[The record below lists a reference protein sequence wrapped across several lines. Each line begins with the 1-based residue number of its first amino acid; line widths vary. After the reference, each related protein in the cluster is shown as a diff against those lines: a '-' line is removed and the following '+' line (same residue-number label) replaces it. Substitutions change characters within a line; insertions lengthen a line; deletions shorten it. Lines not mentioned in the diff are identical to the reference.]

1 MQLPSSF
8 LTLAVAVPMTFA
20 ALMLAFSRWR
30 GVRNIRLQQALL
42 VTAVTLNLGVALT
55 VLTYTLQGNRMVYQL
70 GLWPAPFGITVV
82 ADALTGIM
90 LTSTATLV
98 AVIAPYAFAT
108 MDYHRERFG
117 FYPLILFLVMG
128 VNMAFIAGDLFN
140 LYVSF
145 EVMLMSSFVL
155 LTLGGTPNQIN
166 GGIRYV
172 LLNLLASLTL
182 LTAAGMA
189 YGTLGTLNFA
199 HLAQRMDEAPLAI
212 RTLLAGLMFIAF
224 GGKAAI
230 FPLFFWLP
238 SSYHTPPPAVTALFG
253 GILTK
258 VGVYTLYRTFPLLF
272 PDLLIQWQT
281 LIFIIAGL
289 TMTIGVLGAFAQP
302 TIRRLLSFH
311 IISQVGYMI
320 MALGVAVTDTR
331 LGLSFGLA
339 AGIIFVVHNMFVK
352 TALMMA
358 GGAVELEMGSGNLS
372 QIGGLVGRQPVLAT
386 LFFVAAFSLA
396 GIPPSSG
403 FGGKL
408 SLLQITLG
416 TQNYWIAGVSV
427 FVSLLTTMSM
437 IRIWQYSFWGKYPG
451 SRAIA
456 PPLSRGHHYREI
468 LIPTGVLVALSLT
481 IGIFFGQTL
490 NIASIAADQV
500 VDREGYIAAVHPQ
513 DTYALPDEHEAK
525 E

>member
-8 LTLAVAVPMTFA
+8 ITLTVAVPMTFA

-30 GVRNIRLQQALL
+30 GLRNVRLQKILL
-42 VTAVTLNLGVALT
+42 VTAAVINLGVALT
-55 VLTYTLQGNRMVYQL
+55 ILSYTLQGNRLVYQL
-70 GLWPAPFGITVV
+70 GLWPAPFGISVV
-82 ADALTGIM
+82 ADALSGIM
-90 LTSTATLV
+90 LTATAVLV
-98 AVIAPYAFAT
+98 TVMAPYSFAT

-117 FYPLILFLVMG
+117 YYPLILFLVMG

-189 YGTLGTLNFA
+189 YGMLGTLNFA
-199 HLAQRMDEAPLAI
+199 HMAVRMDAAPMAVRVI
-212 RTLLAGLMFIAF
+212 LAGLMLIAF

-238 SSYHTPPPAVTALFG
+238 NSYHTPPPAVTALFG

-258 VGVYTLYRTFPLLF
+258 VGVYSLYRTFPLFF
-272 PDLLIQWQT
+272 PDMLVEWQT
-281 LIFIIAGL
+281 LLFVIAAL

-320 MALGVAVTDTR
+320 MALGVALTDTR
-331 LGLSFGLA
+331 MGLSFGLA

-396 GIPPSSG
+396 GLPPSSG

-451 SRAIA
+451 SKAIA
-456 PPLSRGHHYREI
+456 PPLERAHKYKEI
-468 LIPTGVLVALSLT
+468 LIPTGTLVALSLA
-481 IGIFFGQTL
+481 IGIFFGQAL
-490 NIASIAADQV
+490 NVATIAADQA
-500 VDREGYIAAVHPQ
+500 VDRAGYVAAVNPQ
-513 DTYALPDEHEAK
+513 DEYPLPAVEEK

>member
-1 MQLPSSF
+1 M
-8 LTLAVAVPMTFA
+8 AVAVPMAFA

-30 GVRNIRLQQALL
+30 GVRNIRLQQTLL

-55 VLTYTLQGNRMVYQL
+55 VLTYTLQGNRIVYQL

-396 GIPPSSG
+396 GLPAIQRLRRQAEPSCRSRWAR
-403 FGGKL
+403 K
-408 SLLQITLG
+408 
-416 TQNYWIAGVSV
+416 
-427 FVSLLTTMSM
+427 TT
-437 IRIWQYSFWGKYPG
+437 G
-451 SRAIA
+451 SRGER
-456 PPLSRGHHYREI
+456 LRESAHDHEHDPH
-468 LIPTGVLVALSLT
+468 LAVLVLGQVSGSAGPLRRRCPAVTITGDPHPHGCTDALSLT
-481 IGIFFGQTL
+481 IGIFFGQAL

-513 DTYALPDEHEAK
+513 DSLCQPDEHEAK